1 MIETSFH
8 TDSVLSPDGTT
19 IGYRQ
24 YGKGAGLVL
33 VQGAMGTAQNFAGL
47 AAALA
52 ETFTVCVPDRRG
64 RGTSGPYG
72 DAYSVARDVEDLE
85 AVLYRTG
92 SQFVF
97 GLSSGALIA
106 LQAAMT
112 PIGIDRL
119 ALYEPPLFVDEPL
132 PFELMTRYEREIAA
146 GDVAAALVSGM
157 LASQMGPPIFN
168 RIPRPLLTLLTRLAM
183 RYEARDGK
191 SGYVPM
197 RELAPTLHY
206 EFELIVE
213 MSGVL
218 DRIRRL
224 AAPVLL
230 LGGSQ
235 SPAFLKRGLDAIEAR
250 LANVTRL
257 ELAGVG
263 HGAAWNTDRGG
274 SPERVAK
281 ALRDFFA

>member
-1 MIETSFH
+1 
-8 TDSVLSPDGTT
+8 
-19 IGYRQ
+19 
-24 YGKGAGLVL
+24 
-33 VQGAMGTAQNFAGL
+33 
-47 AAALA
+47 
-52 ETFTVCVPDRRG
+52 
-64 RGTSGPYG
+64 
-72 DAYSVARDVEDLE
+72 
-85 AVLYRTG
+85 
-92 SQFVF
+92 
-97 GLSSGALIA
+97 
-106 LQAAMT
+106 
-112 PIGIDRL
+112 
-119 ALYEPPLFVDEPL
+119 
-132 PFELMTRYEREIAA
+132 
-146 GDVAAALVSGM
+146 
-157 LASQMGPPIFN
+157 
-168 RIPRPLLTLLTRLAM
+168 
-183 RYEARDGK
+183 
-191 SGYVPM
+191 M

-274 SPERVAK
+274 RPERVAK